1 MGLIPPLLSLV
12 ILSLGSYIWRSIH
25 FNRWK
30 ISQKLMIITCEE
42 TSSYGDNTLFL
53 PYMPK
58 YIIFLQ
64 ISIQTILLLYKK

>member
-1 MGLIPPLLSLV
+1 
-12 ILSLGSYIWRSIH
+12 
-25 FNRWK
+25 
-30 ISQKLMIITCEE
+30 MIITCEE